1 MADNPA
7 QELEARVRQL
17 ESKLT
22 EAFEALGKVGA
33 EQRSNIRAAI
43 EDLRVQERLAR
54 MDGRDEVK
62 ALFGQ
67 LDQAMNSASS
77 AVRSLF
83 QKMES
88 TADDIAKQ
96 VRHAAEGA
104 TAKGTSAAKA
114 ATKAPAKKTAAKKA
128 PAKKAPAKKTA
139 AKKAPAKKTAA
150 KKAPAKKTAAKKAAP
165 RA

>member
-1 MADNPA
+1 MADGPA

-17 ESKLT
+17 EAKLT
-22 EAFEALGKVGA
+22 EAFDALGKVGA
-33 EQRSNIRAAI
+33 EQRHNIRAAI
-43 EDLRVQERLAR
+43 DDLRVQERLAR
-54 MDGRDEVK
+54 MDGRDEIK

-96 VRHAAEGA
+96 VRNAAEGA
-104 TAKGTSAAKA
+104 TSKGTSAAKA
-114 ATKAPAKKTAAKKA
+114 ATSAT
-128 PAKKAPAKKTA
+128 KKAPAKKTA

-150 KKAPAKKTAAKKAAP
+150 KKTPAKKTAAKKAPAKKTAAKKAAP
-165 RA
+165 KA

>member
-114 ATKAPAKKTAAKKA
+114 ATKAPAKK
-128 PAKKAPAKKTA
+128 APAKKTA
-139 AKKAPAKKTAA
+139 AKKTAAKKAPPKKTAA

-165 RA
+165 QA